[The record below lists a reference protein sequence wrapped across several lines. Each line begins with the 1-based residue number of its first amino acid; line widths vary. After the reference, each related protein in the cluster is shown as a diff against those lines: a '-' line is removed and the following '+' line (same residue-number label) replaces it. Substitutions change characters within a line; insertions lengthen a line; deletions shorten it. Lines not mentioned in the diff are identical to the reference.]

1 MSYLNKIMLCF
12 TKQKI
17 IGYQY
22 EDKIVCQYGYE
33 YKTLQAFYDDYSK
46 RKIRNK
52 VQRRLVRNKSFN

>member
-1 MSYLNKIMLCF
+1 MSYLNKIILCF

-33 YKTLQAFYDDYSK
+33 YNTLQAFYDDYSN
-46 RKIRNK
+46 RKISC
-52 VQRRLVRNKSFN
+52 RLIRSKSFY